1 MHGQLSLREMVEL
14 RAGEQFFP
22 KSLPLVSCPN
32 LVGPRRKRTSVPSYA
47 MHGQLRL
54 REMVE
59 LRAGEQFFPKSL
71 PLVSCPNLVGPRRK
85 RTSVPSYAMHG
96 QLRLRRASDYSIT
109 SFDVACRSLSHWQNA
124 SGDGK
129 RIQMSLAVTGG
140 IVRVH
145 EHEHEK
151 NGRYESG
158 KMLRFEITFNGC
170 G

>member
-1 MHGQLSLREMVEL
+1 
-14 RAGEQFFP
+14 
-22 KSLPLVSCPN
+22 
-32 LVGPRRKRTSVPSYA
+32 
-47 MHGQLRL
+47 
-54 REMVE
+54 
-59 LRAGEQFFPKSL
+59 
-71 PLVSCPNLVGPRRK
+71 
-85 RTSVPSYAMHG
+85 
-96 QLRLRRASDYSIT
+96 
-109 SFDVACRSLSHWQNA
+109 LSHWQNA

-170 G
+170 GQRNWEVSQTSVNQFSNYDPVKSNKRRLCEGNIRNPYDHHPKQSQETARQTRGVLRGQTTQLQTQLG